1 MIWLWLACTSESV
14 PKNMDVRRF
23 QTALPTLQE
32 NVNRGLESGLPSMFQ
47 VGERYIEIM
56 TEWGDAQCPAF
67 NEQYNSVDGH
77 WVDDCITA
85 TGNRFF
91 GFANFSALA
100 VQQEDEFGN
109 GGVFSSVWGSFDA
122 IHSSGET
129 RTIGGLGQM
138 ALAGRDGGF
147 DMNLRGSF
155 WLGEEELWMREGSSS
170 FEVHGNINNQLELN
184 GGVQYP
190 AATIV
195 FDQVVYDVNQCAGS
209 ASGLVKLRDASGYW
223 FEWRKKSCQD
233 CAVVEWEG
241 FSVGEICIG
250 SALDNAIETLIND
263 SKQWMESQ

>member
-1 MIWLWLACTSESV
+1 MIWTLLACTPESPSQRV
-14 PKNMDVRRF
+14 DVRLF
-23 QTALPTLQE
+23 QTALPVLEE
-32 NVNRGLESGLPSMFQ
+32 NVTQGFESGLPSMFQ

-56 TEWGDAQCPAF
+56 TEWGDEQCPAF

-77 WVDDCITA
+77 WVDDCTTS

-91 GFANFSALA
+91 GFANFSALS
-100 VQQEDEFGN
+100 VQEEDQFGN

-122 IHSSGET
+122 IHSSGEI

-155 WLGEEELWMREGSSS
+155 WLGDDELWMQEGSSS
-170 FEVHGNINNQLELN
+170 FEIHGDIYNQLELT

-190 AATIV
+190 SATIV
-195 FDQVVYDVNQCAGS
+195 FDQTVYDIEQCGGTTM
-209 ASGLVKLRDASGYW
+209 GLVKLRDASGYW
-223 FEWRKKSCQD
+223 FEWTKKPCQD

-241 FSVGEICIG
+241 FNVGKICIG
-250 SALDNAIETLIND
+250 DALDNAIETLIND